1 MEKKCTKCG
10 KSYPLTAEF
19 FHRSKNSKT
28 GFSSQCKPCTLLK
41 KKEYREKNREKIRN
55 MDENI
60 SRINYIY
67 LAYSCIK
74 NIILRASR
82 GILERKNFGRLNK
95 I

>member
-1 MEKKCTKCG
+1 
-10 KSYPLTAEF
+10 
-19 FHRSKNSKT
+19 
-28 GFSSQCKPCTLLK
+28 
-41 KKEYREKNREKIRN
+41 